1 MGGHSDHTGRQDITA
16 AAPRTPARERR
27 LTVSFALAVVL
38 VVIDQLTKSLALQHL
53 SFSKKV
59 PVLGNLL
66 SLQLFFNI
74 GATMGMGSSHTW
86 VISLLAI
93 AACVLLVWCILRTDS
108 LPWSI
113 TAALALAGAA
123 GNLIDRVHYAIHFL
137 DGWVVDFLNYGWSIG
152 NVADIYLTLAA
163 VIGII
168 LLLRSVPFRS
178 ASPQARAHDD
188 DRTDERDFSSGAD
201 PSDEDSSDEG
211 SDEGGSVTSFTDAG
225 RYDDASDFRDDG
237 EDEADMSDNDG
248 DGPTRVTGGG
258 AR

>member
-1 MGGHSDHTGRQDITA
+1 MGDHSDDPGRHDITA
-16 AAPRTPARERR
+16 AAPRTPARTRR

-38 VVIDQLTKSLALQHL
+38 IIIDQLTKSLALQHL

-86 VISLLAI
+86 VISLVAI
-93 AACVLLVWCILRTDS
+93 AACVLLVWCIIRTDS
-108 LPWSI
+108 LPWSL

-168 LLLRSVPFRS
+168 LLLCSVPFAP

-188 DRTDERDFSSGAD
+188 DRTDERDFSSSGLVSSAAD
-201 PSDEDSSDEG
+201 DASS
-211 SDEGGSVTSFTDAG
+211 TFTDAG
-225 RYDDASDFRDDG
+225 RYDDSFAFHDDG
-237 EDEADMSDNDG
+237 EDGTDPSGQDG
-248 DGPTRVTGGG
+248 DGPAPMTRGG